1 MNALIDGAIEKSRMV
16 MIILIFALVS
26 GTLTYINI
34 PKEADPEIPVPFVGV
49 TVPLEGVS
57 PEDAER
63 LIVRP
68 SETQLQTIE
77 GLEQMSG
84 TAAEGTGQ

>member
-1 MNALIDGAIEKSRMV
+1 MNALIDGAIDKSRMV

-49 TVPLEGVS
+49 TVPLERRRRVMTEEFRRS
-57 PEDAER
+57 
-63 LIVRP
+63 
-68 SETQLQTIE
+68 
-77 GLEQMSG
+77 
-84 TAAEGTGQ
+84 